1 MFRKLF
7 KKKEKPIKEYNVFDI
22 GHKAIYTKGYGY
34 IPTRIA
40 YYEDRIEF
48 CFNRYGEDGNE
59 VVFTPSAIRT
69 DDRLLPFEIDG
80 VTFCWDTVDMAIRR
94 KCQPE
99 GEAEDLI
106 PSVHFYP
113 NEVMTMDKEFAER
126 ELSPLALS
134 YATFDGEKYVWYYPD
149 GSATPA
155 VFEIP
160 RLFLVFNEVDR
171 HPLSADFLSVNNNL
185 MTFTPSYIE
194 TAGLESEKIMRIYEE
209 HLERGK

>member
-1 MFRKLF
+1 MFGKLF
-7 KKKEKPIKEYNVFDI
+7 KKKEKPMEEYNVFDI
-22 GHKAIYTKGYGY
+22 GCKAIYTKDYGY

-48 CFNRYGEDGNE
+48 CFQRYDEDGNE
-59 VVFTPSAIRT
+59 EIFTPSAIRT

-94 KCQPE
+94 ECEPQ

-106 PSVHFYP
+106 PFVHFYP

-126 ELSPLALS
+126 ELSALALS
-134 YATFDGEKYVWYYPD
+134 YATFDGDRYIWYYPD

-160 RLFLVFNEVDR
+160 RLFLLFSKVDR
-171 HPLSADFLSVNNNL
+171 HPLSADFLSVNGHL

-194 TAGLESEKIMRIYEE
+194 DAGLEDKNIARIFEE